1 MVNQLFSLLITIE
14 KTLVTIIYK
23 LLLVLI
29 FHKLKEF
36 VFESYYKQIGFSEKD
51 GYYSLGKVKNIY
63 YYLLLS

>member
-1 MVNQLFSLLITIE
+1 MMYLLNVE
-14 KTLVTIIYK
+14 KVFTK
-23 LLLVLI
+23 WRQ
-29 FHKLKEF
+29 KNLKEF